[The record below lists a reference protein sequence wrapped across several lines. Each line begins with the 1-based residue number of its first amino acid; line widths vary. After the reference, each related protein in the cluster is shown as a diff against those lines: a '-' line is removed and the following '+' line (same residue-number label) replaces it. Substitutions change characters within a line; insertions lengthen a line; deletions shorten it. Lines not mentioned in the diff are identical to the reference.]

1 VKRLGWLFGA
11 MVLVGS
17 CWGQQPAVPQPA
29 AGVAVVSFEFDRPGL
44 PVPHFVLAIREDG
57 SGTYQADEVE
67 RRSADSA
74 LQLVSRKHI
83 ERGLNVS
90 QSVVEKIF
98 KSARMLN
105 RFNMDCAS
113 KAKNIADT
121 GKKTLNYS
129 GSDGSGSCTFNYSED
144 KSVAMLGDTFFAI
157 ANTMDI
163 GRKLEFER
171 RFDRLGLDAELISLE
186 HEVEEKNALEVGTIS
201 SILNVIASDGDLMQR
216 ARLRAA
222 KLLQQAADAK

>member
-1 VKRLGWLFGA
+1 VKRLSWMLGTI
-11 MVLVGS
+11 VLAGS
-17 CWGQQPAVPQPA
+17 CWAQQTAPQPAVA
-29 AGVAVVSFEFDRPGL
+29 SAAVVSFEFDRPGL
-44 PVPHFVLAIREDG
+44 PVPHFVLAIHEDG
-57 SGTYQADEVE
+57 SGTYQADEEE

-90 QSVVEKIF
+90 QGMVEKIF

-105 RFNMDCAS
+105 RFNMVCAS

-121 GKKTLNYS
+121 GKKTFTYS
-129 GSDGSGSCTFNYSED
+129 GADGSGTCTYNYSED
-144 KSVAMLGDTFFAI
+144 KSVATLGDTFFAI

-186 HEVEEKNALEVGTIS
+186 HAVEEKDALELGSIS